1 MLRGLRRRLAAVFT
15 AFTGVVLAGVLG
27 VSYYLAAQQTVR
39 DNEMWFSSTV
49 DTVASAALSYAE
61 TGVEVSVATTD
72 DNLLVE
78 MRKDGEKTGA
88 QRAAGVQ
95 STALAEEAGDRLFAA
110 AKQEAAS
117 REVTQWVFE
126 AYSAADAATVT
137 AAGGDTAVMGAT
149 EAAPGT
155 YGVVEDT
162 VITIAIGPA
171 MGTEGLF
178 SLEQDGVK
186 YRATYFALPDNLEIA
201 VMEDLSG
208 QTRALWLMG
217 LLYLL
222 MLVGGL
228 ALLYLINWFL
238 ARLVLRPTEEGVR
251 RQTEFVAAAS
261 HELRSP
267 LAVIRS
273 SLSAA
278 QAAKEAQQAE
288 KYRQAAALEAE
299 RMTHLVDDLLLLAG
313 GDAGSWTLHPQPVDL
328 DTLLIGAAEV
338 YRPLA
343 RQKDVGLVLDLPEET
358 LPTVKGDAERLRQIL
373 AVLLDNAL
381 QYAPSGTAITLTACH
396 KRGKVRIAVADR
408 GRGVPDDE
416 KEKVFQRFY
425 RADASRHD
433 KEHFGLGLSVAQE
446 LAQLHGGAI
455 TVADT
460 ADGGATFTLALPVK

>member
-1 MLRGLRRRLAAVFT
+1 MLKGLRRRLATVFT

-49 DTVASAALSYAE
+49 DTVASAALSYAD
-61 TGVEVSVATTD
+61 TGVAVSMATTD

-78 MRKDGEKTGA
+78 VREDGERTYAVQATGA
-88 QRAAGVQ
+88 QNAV
-95 STALAEEAGDRLFAA
+95 LDEEAGDRLFAA
-110 AKQEAAS
+110 ARQEADD
-117 REVTQWVFE
+117 RELTHWVLETYDKTGVAAVTNAE
-126 AYSAADAATVT
+126 EGT
-137 AAGGDTAVMGAT
+137 AAAVS
-149 EAAPGT
+149 
-155 YGVVEDT
+155 DT
-162 VITIAIGPA
+162 VIAIAIGPA

-178 SLEQDGVK
+178 GLEQDGVK

-201 VMEDLSG
+201 VMEDLAG
-208 QTRALWLMG
+208 QTRALWLMA

-222 MLVGGL
+222 MLAGGL

-267 LAVIRS
+267 LAVIRA

-278 QAAKEAQQAE
+278 QAAKEEEAD
-288 KYRQAAALEAE
+288 KYQQAAALEAA

-343 RQKDVGLVLDLPEET
+343 KQKDVGLTLDLPEET

-381 QYAPSGTAITLTACH
+381 QYAPAGTAITLAARH
-396 KRGKVRIAVADR
+396 KRGKVRIAVADK

-446 LAQLHGGAI
+446 LAQLHGGSI

-460 ADGGATFTLALPVK
+460 ADGGAGATFTLALPVK